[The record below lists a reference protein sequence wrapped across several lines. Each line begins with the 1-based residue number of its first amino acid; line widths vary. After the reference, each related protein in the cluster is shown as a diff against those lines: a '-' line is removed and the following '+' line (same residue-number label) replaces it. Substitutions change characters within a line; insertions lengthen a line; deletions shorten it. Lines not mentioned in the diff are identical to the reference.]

1 MSPFFLMIPVLL
13 PVAGGGLLFLR
24 RFREDR
30 NRELYTEAV
39 VCLTSVLVW
48 TALFLVKP
56 GKAEIYSFTGGFPS
70 TLPWTGWRLCL
81 QGWSQSCG
89 RRSFSMPSNT

>member
-13 PVAGGGLLFLR
+13 PVAGGSLLFLH

-48 TALFLVKP
+48 AALFLVQP
-56 GKAEIYSFTGGFPS
+56 GKAEIYSFTGGFS
-70 TLPWTGWRLCL
+70 IDFALDRMAALFAVIAAISVAVGKL
-81 QGWSQSCG
+81 G
-89 RRSFSMPSNT
+89 